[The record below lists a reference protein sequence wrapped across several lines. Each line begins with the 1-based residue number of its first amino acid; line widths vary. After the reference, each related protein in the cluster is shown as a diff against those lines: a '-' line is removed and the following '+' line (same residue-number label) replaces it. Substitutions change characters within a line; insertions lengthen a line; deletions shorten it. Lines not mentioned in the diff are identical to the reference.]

1 MIIVFTSFIFFFGF
15 LIWYADRHNKT
26 VEANEHRDENKSV
39 AQHKGQ
45 MINFIDRENVLSKTP
60 IHSKY

>member
-26 VEANEHRDENKSV
+26 VDSNEFQHEKKSPSKRER
-39 AQHKGQ
+39 QL
-45 MINFIDRENVLSKTP
+45 INFMDRENSLTNTS
-60 IHSKY
+60 IQR